1 MQALTL
7 PAASGW
13 QWLRD
18 AFALYR
24 RNPLLLTLAML
35 SYWFSIMALS
45 LLPFVGMVL
54 APLLT
59 PALSVAI
66 MNVCRALD
74 DASNSTNP
82 SPAANGEALQRYHRQ
97 MVANGRPLLW
107 LGAVYFVYSLAA
119 FGLASLLDGGA
130 LWNLLST
137 KEPLTAEEI
146 QAGTYLPGLQI
157 FLLLMLPAILA
168 YWFAPMLTAWHNL
181 PVAKSLFFSLVA
193 SWRNWKAFT
202 VYSLA
207 LIGLTAILP
216 GVLLGLVASISPT
229 LAGLLSTAFLFA
241 LLAVLGPTLFASF
254 YISYREIFCAE
265 PPTVRIDT
273 TDADEASDNH
283 DSPLPPEGRD

>member
-7 PAASGW
+7 PAANGW

-74 DASNSTNP
+74 GANP
-82 SPAANGEALQRYHRQ
+82 NPAANGEALQRYHRQ

-168 YWFAPMLTAWHNL
+168 YWFAPMLTAWHSL

-193 SWRNWKAFT
+193 GWRNWKAFT

-254 YISYREIFCAE
+254 YISYREIFCAKL
-265 PPTVRIDT
+265 PPVRINT
-273 TDADEASDNH
+273 TDADEASDSH
-283 DSPLPPEGRD
+283 DGAPPPEGRD

>member
-74 DASNSTNP
+74 GANP
-82 SPAANGEALQRYHRQ
+82 NPAANGEALQRYHRQ

-130 LWNLLST
+130 LWNLLSA

-168 YWFAPMLTAWHNL
+168 YWFAPMLTAWHSL
-181 PVAKSLFFSLVA
+181 PVLKSLFFSLVA
-193 SWRNWKAFT
+193 SWRNWKAFSI
-202 VYSLA
+202 YSFA

-265 PPTVRIDT
+265 LPPVRINT
-273 TDADEASDNH
+273 TDADEASDSH
-283 DSPLPPEGRD
+283 DDAPPPEGRD

>member
-7 PAASGW
+7 PAANGW

-45 LLPFVGMVL
+45 LLPFVGMLL

-74 DASNSTNP
+74 GTNP

-130 LWNLLST
+130 LWNLLSA

-168 YWFAPMLTAWHNL
+168 YWFAPMLTAWHSL

-254 YISYREIFCAE
+254 YISYREIFCTE
-265 PPTVRIDT
+265 VPSVRINT
-273 TDADEASDNH
+273 TDADEANDSH
-283 DSPLPPEGRD
+283 DSAPPPEGRD

>member
-18 AFALYR
+18 GFALYR

-35 SYWFSIMALS
+35 SYWFSVMALS
-45 LLPFVGMVL
+45 ILPVVGMVL

-74 DASNSTNP
+74 GSDP
-82 SPAANGEALQRYHRQ
+82 DPAANGQVLLRYHRL

-107 LGAVYFVYSLAA
+107 LGAFYFVYSLVA

-130 LWNLLST
+130 LWGLLSA

-157 FLLLMLPAILA
+157 FLLLMLPVILA
-168 YWFAPMLTAWHNL
+168 YWFAPMLTAWHGL
-181 PVAKSLFFSLVA
+181 PVVKSLFFSLVA

-202 VYSLA
+202 IYSLA
-207 LIGLTAILP
+207 LIGLAGMLP
-216 GVLLGLVASISPT
+216 GVLLGLVASISPS

-241 LLAVLGPTLFASF
+241 MLAVLGPTLFASF

-273 TDADEASDNH
+273 TDVETEEH
-283 DSPLPPEGRD
+283 T